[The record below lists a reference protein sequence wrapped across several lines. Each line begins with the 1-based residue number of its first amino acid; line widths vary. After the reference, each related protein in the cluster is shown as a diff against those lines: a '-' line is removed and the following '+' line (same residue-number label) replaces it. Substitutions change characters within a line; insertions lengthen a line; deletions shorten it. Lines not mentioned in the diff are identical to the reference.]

1 VERRAPGRRNAGRQ
15 GLVLA
20 STEELFGCSG
30 GKGRHARRSTFSPGL
45 PRSGDGL
52 TRSTGYSQAL
62 SSVAGR
68 SAEKG
73 TL

>member
-1 VERRAPGRRNAGRQ
+1 VERQ

-20 STEELFGCSG
+20 GTGELFG
-30 GKGRHARRSTFSPGL
+30 RQRPHARRSTFSPGL